1 MVILAKE
8 DGLLLLFIGV
18 LLFFS
23 LPSISQFTGEATSA
37 VATVT
42 ISITGVN
49 VSAGEGNASGQG
61 AFGGGG
67 EEGSFDIVLFPLSFT
82 YGAGEFQPIYPGDV
96 IRGQLR
102 VENIGDLTHT
112 FVVSS
117 NKDFVTFTP
126 DRFPLRPGETVVISL
141 FFTVQ
146 REGISV
152 AKITLQ
158 SDYASFQIPV
168 VITTRSPDADFDV
181 ELIVP
186 PAFRTVA
193 PGGKIYSQVLVLGLD
208 HEITNMQYSLR
219 DSKGSIVVKK
229 NVRSVVREGEKI
241 EHLTALPVTVK
252 EGVYVF
258 GVTVTHDNADVS
270 ASAFIRVKEGVQTQE
285 EIPSPVGRD
294 PTTNVLIV
302 FFLILSLTLVHYF
315 YRKKFDCA

>member
-1 MVILAKE
+1 MVISTKE
-8 DGLLLLFIGV
+8 DELLLLFIGL

-23 LPSISQFTGEATSA
+23 LPYLSQFTGQATSG
-37 VATVT
+37 VGTVT
-42 ISITGVN
+42 VGIVPPNTSD
-49 VSAGEGNASGQG
+49 GQG

-67 EEGSFDIVLFPLSFT
+67 ESGSFDILLSPLSFV
-82 YGAGEFQPIYPGDV
+82 YGSGESEPVHLGDAL
-96 IRGQLR
+96 RGQLR
-102 VENIGDLTHT
+102 LENVGALTHT

-126 DRFPLRPGETVVISL
+126 DRFTLRPGETLVVSL
-141 FFTVQ
+141 FFAVQ

-158 SDYASFQIPV
+158 SDYATLQIPV

-193 PGGKIYSQVLVLGLD
+193 PGGKIYSQVLVSGLTD
-208 HEITNMQYSLR
+208 EVTNLQYSLR
-219 DSKGSIVVKK
+219 DSKGSIVLKE
-229 NVRSVVREGEKI
+229 NVRFVVREGEKS
-241 EHLTALPVTVK
+241 EHLTAVPAMVK

-270 ASAFIRVKEGVQTQE
+270 ASVFVRVKEGVQPQE
-285 EIPSPVGRD
+285 EIPSPVVRNQ
-294 PTTNVLIV
+294 TANVLLV
-302 FFLILSLTLVHYF
+302 FFLVLSLTLVHYF
-315 YRKKFDCA
+315 YRRKVDRA